1 MTNVLKQDNALRERL
16 RTLAE
21 RGVVLAARRTTLQR
35 RHLAQDDLLPFAITV
50 DSGIAEIV
58 RRQTGGWAYLKGRYV
73 ISVASA
79 LNALAAAGAP

>member
-21 RGVVLAARRTTLQR
+21 RGVMLAARRTTLQR

-50 DSGIAEIV
+50 DSGIAE
-58 RRQTGGWAYLKGRYV
+58 RSYAGRQ
-73 ISVASA
+73 
-79 LNALAAAGAP
+79 AAGLILRGGT